1 MTAQPL
7 TALLDDLDRIAHDA
21 SINEENYRKEA
32 AVRFRELEQDRAFGF
47 RRLNLMRTVTAALDG
62 SESEEDAILR
72 GSTAFLRELEWSGT
86 SETQQETLTNFAPVI
101 AACWQATQP
110 NTSEAEAPVDSTT
123 IPHHRP
129 PFHFGNV
136 KSKSGTKATSLPVSF
151 DFRISSQRLPR

>member
-86 SETQQETLTNFAPVI
+86 SEMQQETLTNFAPVI

-110 NTSEAEAPVDSTT
+110 NTSEAGALVDSTT
-123 IPHHRP
+123 IIEKLRAFEAWFAEHRNG
-129 PFHFGNV
+129 PFLSIMEREMV
-136 KSKSGTKATSLPVSF
+136 ELPLVETC
-151 DFRISSQRLPR
+151 

>member
-21 SINEENYRKEA
+21 SINAENYRKEA

-62 SESEEDAILR
+62 CETEEDAILR
-72 GSTAFLRELEWSGT
+72 GSTAFLHELGWSGT

-101 AACWQATQP
+101 AACWQAMQP
-110 NTSEAEAPVDSTT
+110 EAPETGTPADSAS
-123 IPHHRP
+123 IIEKLRAFEAWFAEHRNGA
-129 PFHFGNV
+129 FLSIMEREIV
-136 KSKSGTKATSLPVSF
+136 ELPLVETC
-151 DFRISSQRLPR
+151 

>member
-32 AVRFRELEQDRAFGF
+32 AARFRELEEDRAFGF

-62 SESEEDAILR
+62 CETEEDAILR
-72 GSTAFLRELEWSGT
+72 GSTAFLHELGWSGT

-101 AACWQATQP
+101 TALRR
-110 NTSEAEAPVDSTT
+110 S
-123 IPHHRP
+123 R
-129 PFHFGNV
+129 FNV
-136 KSKSGTKATSLPVSF
+136 ASSGSLPSRYAVIASSSSSTAASTSF
-151 DFRISSQRLPR
+151 SRYSFA

>member
-47 RRLNLMRTVTAALDG
+47 RRLNLMRSVTAALDG
-62 SESEEDAILR
+62 CETEEDAILR
-72 GSTAFLRELEWSGT
+72 GSTAFLHELGWSGT

-110 NTSEAEAPVDSTT
+110 EAPEAGAPADSAA
-123 IPHHRP
+123 IIEKLRAFEAWFAEHRNGA
-129 PFHFGNV
+129 FLSIMEREIV
-136 KSKSGTKATSLPVSF
+136 ELPLVETC
-151 DFRISSQRLPR
+151 

>member
-21 SINEENYRKEA
+21 SINEENYRKET

-62 SESEEDAILR
+62 CETEEDAILR
-72 GSTAFLRELEWSGT
+72 GSTAFLHELGWSGT

-101 AACWQATQP
+101 AACWQTMQP
-110 NTSEAEAPVDSTT
+110 VLPEAQTPADSTA
-123 IPHHRP
+123 IIEKLRAFEAWFAEHRNGA
-129 PFHFGNV
+129 FLSIMEREIV
-136 KSKSGTKATSLPVSF
+136 ELPLVETC
-151 DFRISSQRLPR
+151 

>member
-32 AVRFRELEQDRAFGF
+32 AIRFRELEQDRAFGF

-62 SESEEDAILR
+62 CETEEDAILR
-72 GSTAFLRELEWSGT
+72 GSTAFLHELGWSGT
-86 SETQQETLTNFAPVI
+86 SETQQETLTNFSPVI

-110 NTSEAEAPVDSTT
+110 ATPEAQTPADSTV
-123 IPHHRP
+123 IIEKLRAFEAWFAEHRNG
-129 PFHFGNV
+129 PFLSIMEREIV
-136 KSKSGTKATSLPVSF
+136 ELPLVETC
-151 DFRISSQRLPR
+151 

>member
-32 AVRFRELEQDRAFGF
+32 AARFRELEQDRAFGF

-62 SESEEDAILR
+62 CETEEDAILR
-72 GSTAFLRELEWSGT
+72 GSTAFLHELGWSGT

-110 NTSEAEAPVDSTT
+110 NTSEAGALVNSTT
-123 IPHHRP
+123 IIEKLRAFEAWFAEHRNG
-129 PFHFGNV
+129 PFLSIMEREMV
-136 KSKSGTKATSLPVSF
+136 ELPLVETC
-151 DFRISSQRLPR
+151 

>member
-32 AVRFRELEQDRAFGF
+32 AARFRELEQDRAFGF

-86 SETQQETLTNFAPVI
+86 SEMQQETLTNFAPVI

-110 NTSEAEAPVDSTT
+110 NTSEAGALVNSTT
-123 IPHHRP
+123 IIEKLRAFEAWFAEHRNG
-129 PFHFGNV
+129 PFLSIMEREMV
-136 KSKSGTKATSLPVSF
+136 ELPLVETC
-151 DFRISSQRLPR
+151 

>member
-32 AVRFRELEQDRAFGF
+32 AARFRELEQDRAFGF

-110 NTSEAEAPVDSTT
+110 NTSEAGALVNSTT
-123 IPHHRP
+123 IIEKLRAFEAWFAEHRNG
-129 PFHFGNV
+129 PFLSIMEREMV
-136 KSKSGTKATSLPVSF
+136 ELPLVETC
-151 DFRISSQRLPR
+151 

>member
-123 IPHHRP
+123 IIEKLRAFEAWFAEHRNG
-129 PFHFGNV
+129 PFLSIMEREMV
-136 KSKSGTKATSLPVSF
+136 ELPLVETC
-151 DFRISSQRLPR
+151 

>member
-32 AVRFRELEQDRAFGF
+32 AIRFRELEQDRAFGF

-62 SESEEDAILR
+62 CETEEDAILR
-72 GSTAFLRELEWSGT
+72 GSTAFLHELGWSGT

-101 AACWQATQP
+101 AACWQAMQP
-110 NTSEAEAPVDSTT
+110 EAPETETPADSAS
-123 IPHHRP
+123 IIEKLRAFEAWFAEHRNGA
-129 PFHFGNV
+129 FLSIMEREIV
-136 KSKSGTKATSLPVSF
+136 ELPLVETC
-151 DFRISSQRLPR
+151 

>member
-32 AVRFRELEQDRAFGF
+32 AARFRELEQDRAFGF

-62 SESEEDAILR
+62 SETEEDAILR
-72 GSTAFLRELEWSGT
+72 GSTAFLHELGWSGT

-110 NTSEAEAPVDSTT
+110 EAPETGIPADSTA
-123 IPHHRP
+123 IIEKLRAFEAWFAEHRNGA
-129 PFHFGNV
+129 FLSIMEREIV
-136 KSKSGTKATSLPVSF
+136 ELPLVETC
-151 DFRISSQRLPR
+151 

>member
-21 SINEENYRKEA
+21 AVNEENYRKEA

-62 SESEEDAILR
+62 CENEDEAILR
-72 GSTAFLRELEWSGT
+72 GSAAFLHELGWSGT

-101 AACWQATQP
+101 AACWQAMQP
-110 NTSEAEAPVDSTT
+110 VSPEAEASPDAAR
-123 IPHHRP
+123 IIEKLRAFEAWFAEHRNG
-129 PFHFGNV
+129 PFLSIMEQEIV
-136 KSKSGTKATSLPVSF
+136 ELSLVETC
-151 DFRISSQRLPR
+151 

>member
-7 TALLDDLDRIAHDA
+7 TALLDDLNRIAHDA

-62 SESEEDAILR
+62 CETEEDAILR
-72 GSTAFLRELEWSGT
+72 GSTAFLHELGWSGT

-101 AACWQATQP
+101 AACWQATLP
-110 NTSEAEAPVDSTT
+110 EAPEAGAPADPASIIEKLRVFEAWFAE
-123 IPHHRP
+123 HRNG
-129 PFHFGNV
+129 PFLSIMEREIV
-136 KSKSGTKATSLPVSF
+136 ELPLVETC
-151 DFRISSQRLPR
+151 

>member
-21 SINEENYRKEA
+21 AVNEENFRREA

-62 SESEEDAILR
+62 CETEEDAILR
-72 GSTAFLRELEWSGT
+72 GSAAFLHELGWSGT

-101 AACWQATQP
+101 AACWQATQ
-110 NTSEAEAPVDSTT
+110 AEMPDAGAPTDSTAV
-123 IPHHRP
+123 IEKLRAFEAWFAEHRNGA
-129 PFHFGNV
+129 FLSIMERDIV
-136 KSKSGTKATSLPVSF
+136 ELPLVETC
-151 DFRISSQRLPR
+151 

>member
-21 SINEENYRKEA
+21 AVNEENYRKEA

-47 RRLNLMRTVTAALDG
+47 RRLNLMRSVTAALDG
-62 SESEEDAILR
+62 CETEEDAILR
-72 GSTAFLRELEWSGT
+72 GSTAFLHELGWSGT

-110 NTSEAEAPVDSTT
+110 EAPETGIPADSAS
-123 IPHHRP
+123 IIEKLRAFEAWFAEHRNG
-129 PFHFGNV
+129 PFLSIMEREIV
-136 KSKSGTKATSLPVSF
+136 ELPLVETC
-151 DFRISSQRLPR
+151 

>member
-110 NTSEAEAPVDSTT
+110 NTSEAEALVNSTT
-123 IPHHRP
+123 IIEKLRAFEAWFAEHRNG
-129 PFHFGNV
+129 PFLSIMEREMV
-136 KSKSGTKATSLPVSF
+136 ELPLVETC
-151 DFRISSQRLPR
+151 

>member
-32 AVRFRELEQDRAFGF
+32 AARFRELEQDRAFGF

-110 NTSEAEAPVDSTT
+110 TTSEAGALVDSTT
-123 IPHHRP
+123 IIEKLRAFEAWFAEHRNG
-129 PFHFGNV
+129 PFLSIMEREMV
-136 KSKSGTKATSLPVSF
+136 ELPLVETC
-151 DFRISSQRLPR
+151 

>member
-32 AVRFRELEQDRAFGF
+32 AARFRELEQDRAFGF

-62 SESEEDAILR
+62 CETEEDAILR
-72 GSTAFLRELEWSGT
+72 GSTAFLHELGWSGT
-86 SETQQETLTNFAPVI
+86 SEMQQETLTNFAPVI

-110 NTSEAEAPVDSTT
+110 EAPETGPAA
-123 IPHHRP
+123 IIEKLRAFEAWFAEHRNG
-129 PFHFGNV
+129 PFLSIMEREIV
-136 KSKSGTKATSLPVSF
+136 ELPLVETC
-151 DFRISSQRLPR
+151 